1 MIAGHKKQWQFLKSL
16 KESDRIPHAFLF
28 SGESQIGKK
37 KTAVEFAK
45 FVFCQDSENP
55 CNKCRSCI
63 DIEENRHPDFILLKP
78 DSKNI
83 QISQI
88 RDLVW
93 KLSLKPYSSD
103 CKIAVI
109 DNAHLMDREAQN
121 CFLKT
126 LEEPKGNT
134 SLILVT
140 EYPEALLPTITSR
153 TQRIKFFSV
162 GKEEIKNYLV
172 KSGVSRA
179 DYFSSLCSGKPGR
192 AIDFLK
198 SEEKI
203 KEQKQII
210 SDLEEINRCDLASRF
225 KYAKSL
231 LEKQDSNLREVLD
244 VWVNYFRNLLILK
257 LKENPF
263 DRKSVLKIK
272 NIISSIQKASYLS
285 STTNVNPKLTLEI
298 LLMEI

>member
-1 MIAGHKKQWQFLKSL
+1 MLAGHKKQWQFLKSL

-28 SGESQIGKK
+28 SGESQIGKR

-45 FVFCQDSENP
+45 LIFCKDSKKP
-55 CNKCRSCI
+55 CDKCRSCVDI
-63 DIEENRHPDFILLKP
+63 DQNRHPDFIFLGP

-103 CKIAVI
+103 CKIAII

-134 SLILVT
+134 SLILIT

-162 GKEEIKNYLV
+162 GKQEIKSYLLRL
-172 KSGVSRA
+172 GIGEDRA
-179 DYFSSLCSGKPGR
+179 EYLCSLSSGKPGK
-192 AIDFLK
+192 AIEFSK

-203 KEQKQII
+203 KEQNQII
-210 SDLEEINRCDLASRF
+210 SDLEKINKYDIGF
-225 KYAKSL
+225 K
-231 LEKQDSNLREVLD
+231 
-244 VWVNYFRNLLILK
+244 I
-257 LKENPF
+257 
-263 DRKSVLKIK
+263 
-272 NIISSIQKASYLS
+272 
-285 STTNVNPKLTLEI
+285 
-298 LLMEI
+298 